1 MHEGG
6 AMIANAR
13 MYAINPM
20 VAAAW
25 RALFEWVAAR
35 AEVTLDVIDYP
46 APAPLP
52 ALWSRTD
59 AACVFMCG
67 YPLSLAQPQPRVLAA
82 PMPSPPR
89 YGGRPEYWTD
99 IIVQADSKI
108 TRLEDTFGK
117 RFAFTSEDSQ
127 SGYQAPR
134 LLFAHHAHGA
144 HLFAATVG
152 PLVTPRRVVDAIIK
166 GEADAG
172 PLDSYVHDLLRH
184 HEPDVAS
191 RLRVVTAT
199 PPTPIPPLVA
209 APGVPDVAV
218 ERIAGAL
225 LAVATAAALET
236 IRATLQLQGFAPAS
250 AADYSVLRAGA
261 QQADA
266 LGYPR
271 LA

>member
-1 MHEGG
+1 MKI
-6 AMIANAR
+6 APLIANAR
-13 MYAINPM
+13 MYAINPA

-25 RALFEWVAAR
+25 RALLEWVAAR
-35 AEVTLDVIDYP
+35 AEVPLDVIDYP

-82 PMPSPPR
+82 PVPSPPS
-89 YGGRPEYWTD
+89 YAGRPEYWTD
-99 IIVQADSKI
+99 IIVRTDSKI
-108 TRLEDTFGK
+108 ARLEDTFGK
-117 RFAFTSEDSQ
+117 RFAFTTADSQ

-134 LLFAHHAHGA
+134 LLFARHAHGA

-152 PLVTPRRVVDAIIK
+152 PLVTPRRVVDAIIE
-166 GEADAG
+166 GDADAG
-172 PLDSYVHDLLRH
+172 PLDSYVHALLRY
-184 HEPDVAS
+184 HEPEVAS
-191 RLRVVTAT
+191 RWRVVTAT

-209 APGVPDVAV
+209 APGLPDGTVQ
-218 ERIAGAL
+218 RITGAL
-225 LAVATAAALET
+225 LAVATAAALEA
-236 IRATLQLQGFAPAS
+236 IRATLQLQGFVPA
-250 AADYSVLRAGA
+250 AADDYRVLRTGA
-261 QQADA
+261 QQADN